1 MRANW
6 TGAVVGSL
14 IGVAV
19 TSVAMA
25 VTSRNLT
32 EAIRVEGLKDVIT
45 RLTVQ
50 VDKLDATVAA
60 LTVAVAKLEA
70 AK

>member
-1 MRANW
+1 VKTNW

-32 EAIRVEGLKDVIT
+32 EAIRVDGLKDVIT
-45 RLTVQ
+45 RLTTQ
-50 VDKLDATVAA
+50 VDKLDATVAS

-70 AK
+70 KQ